1 MKYSR
6 PKLLLWFK
14 VEPRTTL
21 MEPPTMGYQ
30 YHDCQS
36 QNQPLQTSRTGRDK
50 KVYLG
55 LNLNAKVPNT
65 NTVRM

>member
-1 MKYSR
+1 MIVRAK
-6 PKLLLWFK
+6 
-14 VEPRTTL
+14 
-21 MEPPTMGYQ
+21 
-30 YHDCQS
+30 
-36 QNQPLQTSRTGRDK
+36 TSLCRRVAPGRIK